1 MYKKIAISAA
11 ILALCSTSAALGYVY
26 GGSNL
31 GYSGYPAFD
40 EYLSY
45 NPSKYEVEQ
54 YVDEAREY
62 VENCD
67 YDIQRILEAK
77 ADAINQ
83 ANEAV
88 ANYNRNHSYY

>member
-11 ILALCSTSAALGYVY
+11 ILALCSTSAAIGYVY

-40 EYLSY
+40 EYLPY
-45 NPSKYEVEQ
+45 NPSQYEVQQ
-54 YVDEAREY
+54 YVDSAQEY

-77 ADAINQ
+77 NDAIYQ

-88 ANYNRNHSYY
+88 ANYNQSRSYY